1 MRGSS
6 CAPAAAARS
15 VPATCT
21 SHLVPSPQE
30 NHDAREA
37 SPRSS
42 PSTDPTRP
50 TPRLGFSCPGEAGR
64 MAQAV
69 LWCRGSIP
77 LRTCMEQGR
86 GAGISMDQ
94 GVPGHWRGEMRKG
107 RSSASHRG
115 TPLTPAI
122 TYTAPATHTQQAQQ
136 RTCSP
141 SLPVFR
147 AGSPGH
153 GPGEG
158 LLLRDISLL
167 GGQQTLP
174 WEVNSFL
181 QLRLSQAP
189 TVNAREMIYLGEGRV
204 PCHTCNEAE
213 TCRLSVCLS
222 VPHCCAVQRRG
233 SITNPSACRER
244 ACTELYTSLQLA
256 SVNCRREKI

>member
-1 MRGSS
+1 MQDRGQGTKL
-6 CAPAAAARS
+6 CVAPAVPPQLQLAACQPPA
-15 VPATCT
+15 PATWSPARRRT
-21 SHLVPSPQE
+21 TMLVKRAPGAAPAQTPLTQALAWAFPAQVRQ
-30 NHDAREA
+30 DAW
-37 SPRSS
+37 
-42 PSTDPTRP
+42 
-50 TPRLGFSCPGEAGR
+50 L
-64 MAQAV
+64 
-69 LWCRGSIP
+69 RGSIP

-94 GVPGHWRGEMRKG
+94 GVPDHWRGEMRKG

-141 SLPVFR
+141 PLPVFR

-181 QLRLSQAP
+181 
-189 TVNAREMIYLGEGRV
+189 
-204 PCHTCNEAE
+204 
-213 TCRLSVCLS
+213 
-222 VPHCCAVQRRG
+222 
-233 SITNPSACRER
+233 
-244 ACTELYTSLQLA
+244 
-256 SVNCRREKI
+256 

>member
-1 MRGSS
+1 MSPGFAGQRTGHQAVRGSS

-42 PSTDPTRP
+42 PSTDPTHP
-50 TPRLGFSCPGEAGR
+50 SPRLGFSCPGEAGR

-115 TPLTPAI
+115 TPPPHSCHHLHSTCYTHAAGTTKDMLSTSPCVQGRLTWARPWG
-122 TYTAPATHTQQAQQ
+122 
-136 RTCSP
+136 RSP
-141 SLPVFR
+141 SQGHFSARR
-147 AGSPGH
+147 AAN
-153 GPGEG
+153 
-158 LLLRDISLL
+158 LAL
-167 GGQQTLP
+167 GGQLVP
-174 WEVNSFL
+174 VA
-181 QLRLSQAP
+181 QAQP
-189 TVNAREMIYLGEGRV
+189 GA
-204 PCHTCNEAE
+204 
-213 TCRLSVCLS
+213 
-222 VPHCCAVQRRG
+222 HC
-233 SITNPSACRER
+233 E
-244 ACTELYTSLQLA
+244 CT
-256 SVNCRREKI
+256 

>member
-42 PSTDPTRP
+42 PSTDPTHP
-50 TPRLGFSCPGEAGR
+50 SPRLGFSCPGEAGR

-69 LWCRGSIP
+69 LRCRGSIP

-141 SLPVFR
+141 PLPVFR

-181 QLRLSQAP
+181 
-189 TVNAREMIYLGEGRV
+189 
-204 PCHTCNEAE
+204 
-213 TCRLSVCLS
+213 
-222 VPHCCAVQRRG
+222 
-233 SITNPSACRER
+233 
-244 ACTELYTSLQLA
+244 
-256 SVNCRREKI
+256 